1 MATTRP
7 EDAARP
13 SSSSATANVRRSDQ
27 PLFAARKRETKYFSL
42 SGANSEPQKGV
53 QERDAGSG
61 ALTTRAESREAEP
74 NATARHNRGG
84 SEGGAVGMA
93 PTTLKSAWERAL
105 LEEESEHEGMGSP
118 SPAARPRTG
127 SRELDRRRME
137 RIRNG
142 RGLDLRRQSASPR
155 LQHGQDDTV
164 GSGSLSGSVAGDTED
179 GEEDEMDRKIR
190 QFARD
195 EERARRLAQAGGL
208 FAKANVGQRVEQT
221 EKTLQRKTSGTN
233 DAEPGVRV
241 PAQWGRKARRS
252 DNKWLQRII
261 SPDSSVEIEVP
272 PGKVKD
278 DTIDWVAAA
287 ADTAV
292 PTVERDGEG
301 QLTPPR
307 SRPTSVQPENTS
319 PAKSLWDADMDF
331 TARSVMGGDSPQLR
345 IRSSKID
352 EIRAREIESV
362 SKHAVATA
370 RLEEIR
376 ERLSEDRSLSPELLK
391 STAKEPAREEMKAAS
406 PAADRRSYRRT
417 STESFEI
424 VERGEK
430 ALETGPSSKRLFGE
444 MKTTRTPPEVIG
456 VDSSKEVPR
465 GRRPRSR
472 DMPITARK
480 ALSPAKQEESEFFH
494 ERTILEEEGEKIP
507 GTPVTIFRNAEKE
520 AQAHKRE
527 DSYDTLRRLAAITSQ
542 SPSPGLIRH
551 EDKKLDDVPKQI
563 VISGIESKR
572 HSRSSS
578 LPKSD
583 VDPEERIVAE
593 RDLFEIP
600 DNRSERNSIREP
612 SPTEDEPVEETPRP
626 KPNPLTM
633 PTPLVT
639 GAWIDT
645 PAATLRQS
653 KVRPPSPK
661 PEAKPKAEEKPE
673 VGIIKASIH
682 SSRSS
687 SRSRPESTT
696 SSHKSSGEEATAP
709 NPLVERLKPRP
720 TRPRPPLTNSAP
732 PSSAAADLMRIQR
745 EAALDDSTLDD
756 FAELLSA
763 ETPES
768 SAREIDANS
777 TTILERGPDPE
788 KDEKGRPLSGKERER
803 RLQEAQIEKMRRNL
817 GRGLESI
824 RDAKRGI
831 ERLEGQVSATAATM
845 AKVKDPV
852 HAARSG
858 VQCQCSACMG
868 GGSVYHL
875 SIPVPRL
882 WFWDST
888 RSSGMRFTWLGLVV
902 AMFLAWYVAESVAF
916 AFIGKPE
923 FSSGGNYDINGPLW
937 GYALPR
943 LADRCTLGLGSW
955 SIRAGKVAVGW
966 VWEVWTAEGR
976 VQEAAGE
983 TGKGKFGRDRWNE
996 GSIYEDET
1004 L

>member
-7 EDAARP
+7 EDGARP
-13 SSSSATANVRRSDQ
+13 SSATANARRSDQ

-42 SGANSEPQKGV
+42 SGGNSDLQKGL
-53 QERDAGSG
+53 QERDAGSK
-61 ALTTRAESREAEP
+61 ALTTRTESHEPEAS
-74 NATARHNRGG
+74 AGARHNRGG

-105 LEEESEHEGMGSP
+105 LEEESEREGLWLGSP

-127 SRELDRRRME
+127 SRELDQRRME

-142 RGLDLRRQSASPR
+142 RSLDLRRQSASPR
-155 LQHGQDDTV
+155 LQNGQDDTV
-164 GSGSLSGSVAGDTED
+164 GSGSLSGSLAGDTED
-179 GEEDEMDRKIR
+179 GEEDEMDRKIS

-208 FAKANVGQRVEQT
+208 FAKSNIGQRVEQT
-221 EKTLQRKTSGTN
+221 GKTLQRKTSGTN
-233 DAEPGVRV
+233 DAEPGVRI
-241 PAQWGRKARRS
+241 PAQWGRKARKADS
-252 DNKWLQRII
+252 KWLQRIV
-261 SPDSSVEIEVP
+261 SPDSSVEVEVQ
-272 PGKVKD
+272 PGKVKN

-301 QLTPPR
+301 QLTPPQ

-331 TARSVMGGDSPQLR
+331 TARSVTGSDSPQLR

-376 ERLSEDRSLSPELLK
+376 ERLSEDRSLSPELVK
-391 STAKEPAREEMKAAS
+391 STMKEPAREDTKAAS

-424 VERGEK
+424 VERGVK
-430 ALETGPSSKRLFGE
+430 VLESRPSSKPLSGK

-472 DMPITARK
+472 ERPITARK
-480 ALSPAKQEESEFFH
+480 PPSPAKQEQSEFFH

-520 AQAHKRE
+520 SQADKRE

-542 SPSPGLIRH
+542 SPSLGLIRH

-563 VISGIESKR
+563 VTSGIESKR

-600 DNRSERNSIREP
+600 DNKSERNSMREP
-612 SPTEDEPVEETPRP
+612 SPTEDEPVDETPRA

-633 PTPLVT
+633 PTPVVT
-639 GAWIDT
+639 GAWINT
-645 PAATLRQS
+645 PAATIRQS
-653 KVRPPSPK
+653 KVRPLSPK
-661 PEAKPKAEEKPE
+661 PEARPEAEEKPE
-673 VGIIKASIH
+673 VGIIKASIR

-687 SRSRPESTT
+687 SRSQPESTT
-696 SSHKSSGEEATAP
+696 SSRKTSGEEATAP
-709 NPLVERLKPRP
+709 NPLIERLRPRP
-720 TRPRPPLTNSAP
+720 RRPRPPLTNSAP

-745 EAALDDSTLDD
+745 EAAIEDSTLDD
-756 FAELLSA
+756 FAELLAA

-768 SAREIDANS
+768 AAREIDASS
-777 TTILERGPDPE
+777 TTIIDRGPDLE
-788 KDEKGRPLSGKERER
+788 EDDKGRPLSEKERER
-803 RLQEAQIEKMRRNL
+803 RLQEAQIEKMNRNL

-845 AKVKDPV
+845 ANSKGPV
-852 HAARSG
+852 HAAGSG
-858 VQCQCSACMG
+858 VQCQCSACMS

-875 SIPVPRL
+875 SVPLPRL

-888 RSSGMRFTWLGLVV
+888 RSSGMRFTWLGLLV
-902 AMFLAWYVAESVAF
+902 ATFLAWYVAESVAF

-943 LADRCTLGLGSW
+943 LADRCTLGFASW
-955 SIRAGKVAVGW
+955 IGRTGKAAVES
-966 VWEVWTAEGR
+966 VWDVWTADGG
-976 VQEAAGE
+976 VQEVAGE
-983 TGKGKFGRDRWNE
+983 TGKGKFGRDGWSE